1 MLKQWGQAVTPPPP
15 ITSKQSKWELCPT
28 HPSFLRSPEQH
39 IRLITMANNNEKSLV
54 ELKTTATFTQ
64 EEYMNCFDSSDEE
77 ISDEEEFDAVAWR
90 ESIRALHRDLE
101 MKKYAYYRRMILL
114 DKRDRRANSKRILR
128 EAVERQ
134 RREEAERERQ
144 AQKDFERIQRQLR
157 LNQPRKKRRVEK
169 RAKPIP
175 INARQDSDDEDD
187 DDTVPLTPSAL
198 DLSTIPLPSPETP
211 PFPVKAVKN
220 VVDIGRLTTDLTK

>member
-1 MLKQWGQAVTPPPP
+1 
-15 ITSKQSKWELCPT
+15 
-28 HPSFLRSPEQH
+28 
-39 IRLITMANNNEKSLV
+39 MANNNEEYSG

-64 EEYMNCFDSSDEE
+64 QELEQCFNSSDEE

-90 ESIRALHRDLE
+90 ESIRVLHRDLE

-169 RAKPIP
+169 RLKPIP
-175 INARQDSDDEDD
+175 INARQDSEDD
-187 DDTVPLTPSAL
+187 DDDDDDTTVPLPSREVLCDAVFPMGL
-198 DLSTIPLPSPETP
+198 DLSTISLPSPDTP
-211 PFPVKAVKN
+211 TFPVKSVKN
-220 VVDIGRLTTDLTK
+220 MVDIGRLTTDLTK